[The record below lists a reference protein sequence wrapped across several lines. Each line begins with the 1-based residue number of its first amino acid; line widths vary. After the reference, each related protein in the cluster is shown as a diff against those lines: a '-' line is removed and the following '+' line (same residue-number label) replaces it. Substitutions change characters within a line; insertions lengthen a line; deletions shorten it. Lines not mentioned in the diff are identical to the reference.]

1 MEIGPADIVEELLE
15 PLMTSALAESSP
27 QVRFERLA
35 ANRVLLDF
43 GLPDTVFT
51 LTVEAE
57 SRS

>member
-1 MEIGPADIVEELLE
+1 M
-15 PLMTSALAESSP
+15 MSALADNAP

-35 ANRVLLDF
+35 ANRILLDF

-51 LTVEAE
+51 LTVESE